1 MKTSTQ
7 TVAAL
12 DGIRAVAIIAVI
24 IYHMNGSVLTGGFLG
39 VDIFFVL
46 SGYLITW
53 ILLDRFVRLGK
64 IDFKGFYLARARR
77 LLPAFVFMVFVILM
91 FVALWAPDT
100 IERFLAD
107 LPWASVGLSN
117 WWFIFK
123 DYDYFAQLG
132 RPSLLQHTW
141 SLAIEAQFY
150 ALWPLLIAVLAP
162 TLMLK
167 RMQLLAVAGAVAS
180 WLALVWVA
188 TAGVNSYGEFPPALY
203 FGTHTHSSGLFL
215 GAALAVFWKPRN
227 FKSRY
232 SLSVERSFTGLGLL
246 ALAILAWALTNVNQI
261 TGENYLIGFPLTA
274 LATTLLIASV
284 VHPASRVSKWMGKP
298 LLQWIGTRSY
308 GLYLWHWIVIQVM
321 RPGLDIDAPAYMV
334 YTFQVVVMLA
344 ITEFS
349 YRFVETHIRRGF
361 IAQTWVKIKAQT
373 PRTRRWIAVMMA
385 TICAIPLTTATAI
398 SSNAVTIAHSDPLAV
413 GKVVILDP
421 SISPTRVSTSSIT
434 STPDEPEEDREVWV
448 HGDSVMLGAKYGF
461 EKGFEVA
468 GFKAT
473 VAIQAPD
480 LMRQIKRYA
489 KRHGDKYDVILN
501 LGVNG
506 TLKELYLTRI
516 FGYLKNVNRVV
527 IINAS
532 VPRVWQDPNN
542 RLIAQIAARYPNVRI
557 ADWALAAEDKNEYF
571 ASDGVHL
578 TPKGVKAYIEVA
590 QTAYLAP

>member
-1 MKTSTQ
+1 MKSSTQ
-7 TVAAL
+7 SVAAL
-12 DGIRAVAIIAVI
+12 DGIRAIAIIAVI
-24 IYHMNGSVLTGGFLG
+24 AYHMNPNLLTGGFLG

-77 LLPAFVFMVFVILM
+77 LLPAFIFMIFVILV

-100 IERFLAD
+100 IERFLTD

-117 WWFIFK
+117 WWFIFM

-150 ALWPLLIAVLAP
+150 ALWPLMIAFLAP

-167 RMQLLAVAGAVAS
+167 RMQVLAIAGAVAS
-180 WLALVWVA
+180 WFTLVWVA
-188 TAGVNSYGEFPPALY
+188 TAGVNSYGEYSPALY

-232 SLSVERSFTGLGLL
+232 SLSVERTVTAIGIL
-246 ALAILAWALTNVNQI
+246 ALIMLVWALTSVNQL
-261 TGENYLIGFPLTA
+261 TGEHYLIGFPLTA
-274 LATTLLIASV
+274 IATTLLIASV
-284 VHPASRVSKWMGKP
+284 VHPASRISKVLGVP
-298 LLQWIGTRSY
+298 VLQWIGTRSY

-334 YTFQVVVMLA
+334 YTFQIIVMLG

-349 YRFVETHIRRGF
+349 YRVIETPIRHGL
-361 IAQTWVKIKAQT
+361 IAKTWIKIKAQS
-373 PRTRRWIAVMMA
+373 PRTRRWIAVMTA
-385 TICAIPLTTATAI
+385 TVCAIPLTTATAI
-398 SSNAVTIAHSDPLAV
+398 SSNAVTTAHNDPLAV

-434 STPDEPEEDREVWV
+434 STPDEPEEREVWV

-461 EKGFEVA
+461 EKGFDVA

-489 KRHGDKYDVILN
+489 KRHGDAYDVILN

-516 FGYLKNVNRVV
+516 FGYLKKVDRVV

-542 RLIAQIAARYPNVRI
+542 RLIAKIAARYPNVRI
-557 ADWALAAEDKNEYF
+557 ADWALAAEDKNDYF

-578 TPKGVKAYIEVA
+578 TPKGVKAFIEVA
-590 QTAYLAP
+590 QSAYLAP

>member
-1 MKTSTQ
+1 LKSSTQ
-7 TVAAL
+7 SVAAL
-12 DGIRAVAIIAVI
+12 DGIRAIAIIAVI
-24 IYHMNGSVLTGGFLG
+24 AYHMNPNLLTGGFLG

-77 LLPAFVFMVFVILM
+77 LLPAFIFMIFVILV

-100 IERFLAD
+100 IERFLTD

-117 WWFIFK
+117 WWFIFM

-150 ALWPLLIAVLAP
+150 ALWPLMIAALAP

-167 RMQLLAVAGAVAS
+167 RMQVLAIAGAVAS
-180 WLALVWVA
+180 WFTLVWVA
-188 TAGVNSYGEFPPALY
+188 TAGVNSYGEYSPALY

-232 SLSVERSFTGLGLL
+232 SLSVERTVTAIGIL
-246 ALAILAWALTNVNQI
+246 ALIMLVWALTSVNQL
-261 TGENYLIGFPLTA
+261 TGEHYLIGFPLTA
-274 LATTLLIASV
+274 IATTLLIASV
-284 VHPASRVSKWMGKP
+284 VHPASRISKVLGVP
-298 LLQWIGTRSY
+298 ILQWIGTRSY

-334 YTFQVVVMLA
+334 YTFQIIVMIG

-349 YRFVETHIRRGF
+349 YRVIETPIRHGL
-361 IAQTWVKIKAQT
+361 IAKTWIKIKAQS
-373 PRTRRWIAVMMA
+373 PRTRRWIAVMTA
-385 TICAIPLTTATAI
+385 TVCAIPLTTATAI
-398 SSNAVTIAHSDPLAV
+398 SSNAVTTAHNDPLAV

-434 STPDEPEEDREVWV
+434 STPDEPEEREVWV

-461 EKGFEVA
+461 EKGFDVA

-489 KRHGDKYDVILN
+489 KRHGDAYDVILN

-516 FGYLKNVNRVV
+516 FGYLKKVDRVV

-542 RLIAQIAARYPNVRI
+542 RLIAKIAARYPNVRI
-557 ADWALAAEDKNEYF
+557 ADWALAAEDKNDYF

-578 TPKGVKAYIEVA
+578 TPKGVKAFIEVA
-590 QTAYLAP
+590 QSAYLAP

>member
-1 MKTSTQ
+1 LKSSTQ
-7 TVAAL
+7 SVAAL
-12 DGIRAVAIIAVI
+12 DGIRAIAIIAVI
-24 IYHMNGSVLTGGFLG
+24 AYHMNPNLLTGGFLG

-77 LLPAFVFMVFVILM
+77 LLPAFIFMIFVILV

-100 IERFLAD
+100 IERFLTD

-117 WWFIFK
+117 WWFIFM

-150 ALWPLLIAVLAP
+150 ALWPLMIAALAP

-167 RMQLLAVAGAVAS
+167 RMQVLAIAGAVAS
-180 WLALVWVA
+180 WFTLVWVA
-188 TAGVNSYGEFPPALY
+188 TAGVNSYGEYSPALY

-232 SLSVERSFTGLGLL
+232 SLSVERTVTAIGIL
-246 ALAILAWALTNVNQI
+246 ALIMLVWALTSVNQL
-261 TGENYLIGFPLTA
+261 TGEHYLIGFPLTA
-274 LATTLLIASV
+274 IATTLLIASV
-284 VHPASRVSKWMGKP
+284 VHPASRISKVLGVP
-298 LLQWIGTRSY
+298 VLQWIGTRSY

-334 YTFQVVVMLA
+334 YTFQIIVMIG

-349 YRFVETHIRRGF
+349 YRVIETPIRHGL
-361 IAQTWVKIKAQT
+361 IAKTWIKIKAQS
-373 PRTRRWIAVMMA
+373 PRTRRWIAVMTA
-385 TICAIPLTTATAI
+385 TVCAIPLTTATAI
-398 SSNAVTIAHSDPLAV
+398 SSNAVTTAHNDPLAV

-434 STPDEPEEDREVWV
+434 STPDEPEEREVWV

-461 EKGFEVA
+461 EKGFDVA

-489 KRHGDKYDVILN
+489 KRHGDAYDVILN

-516 FGYLKNVNRVV
+516 FGYLKKVDRVV

-542 RLIAQIAARYPNVRI
+542 RLIAKIAARYPNVRI
-557 ADWALAAEDKNEYF
+557 ADWALAAEDKNDYF
-571 ASDGVHL
+571 AADGVHL
-578 TPKGVKAYIEVA
+578 TPKGVKAFIEVA
-590 QTAYLAP
+590 QSAYLAP

>member
-1 MKTSTQ
+1 MKSSTQ
-7 TVAAL
+7 SVAAL
-12 DGIRAVAIIAVI
+12 DGIRAIAIIAVI
-24 IYHMNGSVLTGGFLG
+24 VYHMNAGLLTGGFLG

-53 ILLDRFVRLGK
+53 ILLDRFIRLGK

-77 LLPAFVFMVFVILM
+77 LLPAFIFMIFVILV

-117 WWFIFK
+117 WWFIFM

-150 ALWPLLIAVLAP
+150 AFWPLLIALLAP

-167 RMQLLAVAGAVAS
+167 RMQILAVAGAIAS

-188 TAGVNSYGEFPPALY
+188 TAGVNTYGEYPPALY

-227 FKSRY
+227 FKARY
-232 SLSVERSFTGLGLL
+232 SLSVERTITAIGIL
-246 ALAILAWALTNVNQI
+246 ALLILVWTLTNVNQI
-261 TGENYLIGFPLTA
+261 TGEHYLIGFPMA
-274 LATTLLIASV
+274 AIATTLLIASV
-284 VHPASRVSKWMGKP
+284 VHPASRISKILGVP
-298 LLQWIGTRSY
+298 ILQWIGTRSY

-334 YTFQVVVMLA
+334 YTFQIIVMIG

-349 YRFVETHIRRGF
+349 YRVIETPIRRGL
-361 IAQTWVKIKAQT
+361 IAQTWVKIKAQS
-373 PRTRRWIAVMMA
+373 PRTRRWIAVMTA
-385 TICAIPLTTATAI
+385 TVCAIPLTTATAI
-398 SSNAVTIAHSDPLAV
+398 SSNAVTTAHNDPLAV

-434 STPDEPEEDREVWV
+434 STPDEPEEREVWV

-461 EKGFEVA
+461 EKGFDVA

-489 KRHGDKYDVILN
+489 KRHGDSYDVILN

-516 FGYLKNVNRVV
+516 FGYLKKV
-527 IINAS
+527 
-532 VPRVWQDPNN
+532 D
-542 RLIAQIAARYPNVRI
+542 
-557 ADWALAAEDKNEYF
+557 
-571 ASDGVHL
+571 
-578 TPKGVKAYIEVA
+578 
-590 QTAYLAP
+590 

>member
-1 MKTSTQ
+1 LKSSTQ
-7 TVAAL
+7 SVAAL
-12 DGIRAVAIIAVI
+12 DGIRAIAIIAVI
-24 IYHMNGSVLTGGFLG
+24 AYHMNPNLLTGGFLG

-77 LLPAFVFMVFVILM
+77 LLPAFIFMIFVILV

-100 IERFLAD
+100 IERFLTD

-117 WWFIFK
+117 WWFIFM

-150 ALWPLLIAVLAP
+150 ALWPLMIAVLAP

-167 RMQLLAVAGAVAS
+167 RMQVLAIAGAVAS
-180 WLALVWVA
+180 WFTLVWVA
-188 TAGVNSYGEFPPALY
+188 TAGVNSYGEYSPALY

-232 SLSVERSFTGLGLL
+232 SLSVERTITAIGIL
-246 ALAILAWALTNVNQI
+246 ALIMLVWALTSVNQL
-261 TGENYLIGFPLTA
+261 TGEHYLIGFPLTA
-274 LATTLLIASV
+274 IATTLLIASV
-284 VHPASRVSKWMGKP
+284 VHPASRISKFLGVP
-298 LLQWIGTRSY
+298 ILQWIGTRSY

-334 YTFQVVVMLA
+334 YTFQIIVMIG

-349 YRFVETHIRRGF
+349 YRVIETPIRHGL
-361 IAQTWVKIKAQT
+361 IAKTWIKIKAQS
-373 PRTRRWIAVMMA
+373 PRTRRWIAVMTA
-385 TICAIPLTTATAI
+385 TVCAIPLTTATAI
-398 SSNAVTIAHSDPLAV
+398 SSNAVTTAHNDPLAV

-434 STPDEPEEDREVWV
+434 STPDEPEEREVWV

-461 EKGFEVA
+461 EKGFDVA

-489 KRHGDKYDVILN
+489 KRHGDAYDVILN

-516 FGYLKNVNRVV
+516 FGYLKKVDRVV

-542 RLIAQIAARYPNVRI
+542 RLIAKIAARYPNVRI
-557 ADWALAAEDKNEYF
+557 ADWALAAEDKNDYF

-578 TPKGVKAYIEVA
+578 TPKGVKAFIEVA
-590 QTAYLAP
+590 QSAYLAP